1 MTTFEDIILL
11 WKTLGCDQIC
21 KLIKISEDFPLVVT
35 FMNHYEK
42 RVQKTFEHVARK
54 AMMNLQYQIR
64 HPHIPHNNL
73 EFAKKARRIDLLL
86 TRYFRRMQ
94 AVVEPERLLRKHTIS
109 SEAIVYDQEQ
119 ENISVTLE

>member
-21 KLIKISEDFPLVVT
+21 KLIEISEDIPLVVT
-35 FMNHYEK
+35 FMNRYENI
-42 RVQKTFEHVARK
+42 VQKTFEHVARK
-54 AMMNLQYQIR
+54 AMMILQYQIR

-73 EFAKKARRIDLLL
+73 EFARKAQRIDLLL

-94 AVVEPERLLRKHTIS
+94 AVIEPEQLLRKHTIS
-109 SEAIVYDQEQ
+109 SESIVYDQE
-119 ENISVTLE
+119 EKNISVTLE